1 MKIHQVE
8 LRLHPFILEE
18 FLCICERVC
27 SRACVCKCAGY
38 QRSSSLSVCTSYET
52 VVIVVTLPM
61 SQTAF
66 LAIEERYIQ
75 SISTTAGVDPADVK
89 ILSIN
94 EISSRKFRVVRLLLA
109 TAVRVQTSVILASS
123 QMTNIENQSLLNSN
137 LNQNGLPSGTLVVQN
152 TGQSALNNSAPSTDA
167 AAVISPVSETSS
179 PSYIPSS
186 MIAGVLVG
194 FVILIAVVFLIRR
207 HILHQVNA

>member
-1 MKIHQVE
+1 
-8 LRLHPFILEE
+8 
-18 FLCICERVC
+18 
-27 SRACVCKCAGY
+27 
-38 QRSSSLSVCTSYET
+38 
-52 VVIVVTLPM
+52 M